1 MRSSVSLIALLG
13 YQGLVNVCDSI
24 LLLARVLT
32 VQLYDRIRLK
42 NPTLE
47 QPT

>member
-1 MRSSVSLIALLG
+1 MRTSGSLIALLG

-24 LLLARVLT
+24 LLLSRVLT
-32 VQLYDRIRLK
+32 VQLYDRFRLK

-47 QPT
+47 QPI

>member
-1 MRSSVSLIALLG
+1 MRTSGSLIALLG
-13 YQGLVNVCDSI
+13 YQGLVNVHNSI
-24 LLLARVLT
+24 LLLACVLT

-47 QPT
+47 QPI